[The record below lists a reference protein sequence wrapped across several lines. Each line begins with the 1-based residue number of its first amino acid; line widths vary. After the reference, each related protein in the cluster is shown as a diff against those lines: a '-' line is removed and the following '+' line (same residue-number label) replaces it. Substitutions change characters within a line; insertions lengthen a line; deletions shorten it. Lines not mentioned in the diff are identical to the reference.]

1 MYLLMMVLHL
11 SVVVA
16 LQALATVASF
26 SAPHDMFVS
35 TWRPMPIG
43 FASRKASQH
52 TRRRRTCTSVSFSQP
67 SANDQEEKIELTP
80 QTIAEMIEV
89 SFIQSCL
96 QLAQGYIDVLKLFI
110 VAVKAGYELSLPL
123 SELHQLVVECPVNSA
138 NRELMA
144 EEKELRYEW
153 MVVVYDMLNA
163 LNPDSKVDT
172 SGEGDNISRVSSGR
186 ISQVIEAM
194 LDIHTELQNEEA
206 TSGGKQDATVALANL
221 TVQQAMERSPKLS
234 KLNEST
240 TDPTQKALLTNDIRV
255 ALMTFRVL
263 EEEKICMQDTAGGMK
278 SGSVPRPPIPG
289 T

>member
-1 MYLLMMVLHL
+1 MH
-11 SVVVA
+11 
-16 LQALATVASF
+16 
-26 SAPHDMFVS
+26 
-35 TWRPMPIG
+35 I
-43 FASRKASQH
+43 
-52 TRRRRTCTSVSFSQP
+52 
-67 SANDQEEKIELTP
+67 
-80 QTIAEMIEV
+80 
-89 SFIQSCL
+89 SFIFPAVSQRSRGEDRTNTTNHRRDDRGVVHPIMSATRTGIYRR
-96 QLAQGYIDVLKLFI
+96 AQIIHCRSY
-110 VAVKAGYELSLPL
+110 KAGYELSLPL

-172 SGEGDNISRVSSGR
+172 SGEGDNISRVSSGC

-194 LDIHTELQNEEA
+194 LDIKTELQNEEA
-206 TSGGKQDATVALANL
+206 TSGGKQDSTVALTNL
-221 TVQQAMERSPKLS
+221 TVQQAMERSPQLS

-240 TDPTQKALLTNDIRV
+240 TDPMQKALLTNDIRV

-278 SGSVPRPPIPG
+278 SSSVPRPPIPG